1 MTRAEEAFIVCLGRK
16 CLRSFCVLGW
26 WGGVSVHFVPWEGV
40 RSWSCVQT
48 GAERVAFI
56 LCFGR
61 PPCIHFVLRRFPQA
75 PKLTDEWL
83 PRGLGAFIVCLGSGF
98 CVDFV
103 LWEVEG
109 RGGGSCC
116 ALGRAAFT
124 GLCSNWGGFAF
135 IVYLGMEFVFNLW
148 FGKVGALLCA
158 AQIPPSPKLKNEP
171 GARSVF
177 ALGSFCARLCPRRAG
192 S

>member
-109 RGGGSCC
+109 RGGFMLCLGKGCVHGFVFKLGRVCVHCVAWDGVCVQFVVWEGGCPLVCC
-116 ALGRAAFT
+116 AD
-124 GLCSNWGGFAF
+124 
-135 IVYLGMEFVFNLW
+135 
-148 FGKVGALLCA
+148 
-158 AQIPPSPKLKNEP
+158 SPKPQTEK
-171 GARSVF
+171 
-177 ALGSFCARLCPRRAG
+177 
-192 S
+192 

>member
-1 MTRAEEAFIVCLGRK
+1 MCALEGSVCVHFVFWDG
-16 CLRSFCVLGW
+16 G
-26 WGGVSVHFVPWEGV
+26 GGVSVHFVPWEGV

-109 RGGGSCC
+109 RGGVHVVPWEGLRSRVCVQIGEGLRSLC
-116 ALGRAAFT
+116 SLGWSLCSICGLGR
-124 GLCSNWGGFAF
+124 W
-135 IVYLGMEFVFNLW
+135 V
-148 FGKVGALLCA
+148 
-158 AQIPPSPKLKNEP
+158 PSCVL
-171 GARSVF
+171 
-177 ALGSFCARLCPRRAG
+177 RRFPQAPN
-192 S
+192 